1 MRSAVTS
8 AGDRDTTG
16 VRDAIVGGEFMDVPN
31 SNCRWLG
38 GSNRVVRCRNRRHS
52 QKLFEPGR
60 REDEKIMV
68 LDVAGV
74 T

>member
-1 MRSAVTS
+1 MDIPNRKSRRVS
-8 AGDRDTTG
+8 WRDR
-16 VRDAIVGGEFMDVPN
+16 I
-31 SNCRWLG
+31 
-38 GSNRVVRCRNRRHS
+38 VRCRNRRHS